1 MGIPRLLASCMFVI
15 VAGVPSGI
23 YAAVGDVTVDFGGL
37 CPALTDKPLPFQFA
51 PSGTEWSCENAGTVY
66 FKIKDSGGK
75 ATIEIPTTDNP
86 ADSSLDTLRLIN
98 AQIVAVTATPANR
111 PQGYEITFWR
121 QHTADPHTG
130 SGLPDVTYKTSL
142 TGSMANGAS
151 GNWVKLEPGYI
162 TNPITSGETALGVT
176 KTWTNPCIPTC
187 GSTQSFSSKTVTQG
201 TWPRATV
208 GELAGDRLLRAKF
221 AFKLAANASI
231 TVKPGQIAY
240 LSGAEEGE
248 NECSEQYCTS
258 TPCLR
263 KLFLFTSS
271 TTDWTSST
279 KSTSGS
285 NVQNKS
291 AKIDTFT
298 KTTWPSLAQDMV
310 QGKGEYLASLAELLE
325 VPGVQQPE
333 FFALAQN
340 TYHAQA
346 VAGPVRRTELLSS
359 LQESLTASTT
369 IAKKATE

>member
-1 MGIPRLLASCMFVI
+1 MGIRRLLVSCLFVI

-37 CPALTDKPLPFQFA
+37 CTGLTGTLPFQFA
-51 PSGTEWSCENAGTVY
+51 PNPATEWSCENAGTVY

-75 ATIEIPTTDNP
+75 ATIEIPTTDTP

-98 AQIVAVTATPANR
+98 AEIVAVTATPANR

-121 QHTADPHTG
+121 QHVAEPHTG

-142 TGSMANGAS
+142 TGSMKNGAS
-151 GNWVKLEPGYI
+151 GNWVKLEPGYV

-187 GSTQSFSSKTVTQG
+187 ASTQSFSSKTVTQG

-221 AFKLAANASI
+221 AFKLAASASI

-248 NECSEQYCTS
+248 NECSEQYCSS

-271 TTDWTSST
+271 T
-279 KSTSGS
+279 KSASGS

-298 KTTWPSLAQDMV
+298 KTTWPSLAQDIA
-310 QGKGEYLASLAELLE
+310 QGRGEYLASLAELLE

-340 TYHAQA
+340 TYQAQA
-346 VAGPVRRTELLSS
+346 VAGSVRRTALLSS
-359 LQESLTASTT
+359 LQEALAASTT
-369 IAKKATE
+369 IAKRTTE